1 MIKVNIG
8 GCNNH
13 HPQNFVVRHVEG
25 SKDYLLLITK
35 SETFFFIDGNEYE
48 TPPGTMVLF
57 DKNVPSNYRN
67 KSGEY
72 INDWLHFD
80 FDGEEPPFEELKIVL
95 NKPVTINDIT
105 SISLILNLIINEMH
119 SKSPYKDDVLD
130 HYMKILLYRLSE
142 HIHNK
147 NHSIKSQP
155 LYRRLL
161 ELRAK
166 IYNNPQEKW
175 TIDRMCRE
183 LNASASYVQH
193 IYKRTFQ
200 TSCLNDVINARI
212 EQAKFYLVQSVLGI
226 STIAE
231 NCGYESEIHFS
242 RQFKKF
248 TGMSPRDY
256 RDTMIA
262 K

>member
-8 GCNNH
+8 GCNTH

-25 SKDYLLLITK
+25 SKDYLLVITK
-35 SETFFFIDGNEYE
+35 SETCFYIDGNEYE

-80 FDGEEPPFEELKIVL
+80 FDGEERPFEELKIVL
-95 NKPVTINDIT
+95 NKPVVLNDVT
-105 SISLILNLIINEMH
+105 SISLLLNLIISEKY
-119 SKSPYKDDVLD
+119 SKSSYKEAVLD

-142 HIHNK
+142 HIHDK
-147 NHSIKSQP
+147 DDSIKSQP
-155 LYRRLL
+155 MYQKLL
-161 ELRAK
+161 ELRTK

-175 TIDRMCRE
+175 TVNKMGRE
-183 LNASASYVQH
+183 LNVSLSYLQH
-193 IYKRTFQ
+193 MYKRTFQ
-200 TSCLNDVINARI
+200 TSCMNDVINARV
-212 EQAKFYLVQSVLGI
+212 EQSKFYLLQSILSVGA
-226 STIAE
+226 IAE
-231 NCGYESEIHFS
+231 ICGYESEIHFS

-248 TGMSPRDY
+248 TGISPKGY

-262 K
+262 R

>member
-13 HPQNFVVRHVEG
+13 HPQNFVIRSAGG
-25 SKDYLLLITK
+25 SKDYLLIITK
-35 SETFFFIDGNEYE
+35 SDTTFSIDGNEYE

-57 DKNVPSNYRN
+57 DKNVPYDYRN

-80 FDGEEPPFEELKIVL
+80 FDGENQPFEALKIVL
-95 NKPVTINDIT
+95 NKPVVLNDIT
-105 SISLILNLIINEMH
+105 SISLILHLIINEMH
-119 SKSPYKDDVLD
+119 SKSPYKNEVLD

-142 HIHNK
+142 HIQNK
-147 NHSIKSQP
+147 NDSIKSHPMYQK
-155 LYRRLL
+155 LL

-175 TIDRMCRE
+175 TINRMCRE
-183 LNASASYVQH
+183 LNVSTSYAQH
-193 IYKRTFQ
+193 IYKDTFQ
-200 TSCLNDVINARI
+200 ISCMNDVINARI
-212 EQAKFYLVQSVLGI
+212 EQAKFYLLQSVLSI
-226 STIAE
+226 SAIAE

-242 RQFKKF
+242 RQFKKV
-248 TGMSPRDY
+248 TGMSPREY
-256 RDTMIA
+256 RDTSVA